1 MQPKREFDVD
11 EAAQN
16 VVNACA
22 IALQR
27 GSVPADINELFD
39 KMEAYRNAKTV
50 ADNRR
55 EQLRLTKE
63 EAEQERTTKRVF
75 LDAYAAFYE
84 HIAKAE
90 VPNQKAPQ

>member
-39 KMEAYRNAKTV
+39 KMEDYRNAKTV

-63 EAEQERTTKRVF
+63 EAEQEQVTKKEFLKAYLPVANMAMEWCAERV
-75 LDAYAAFYE
+75 
-84 HIAKAE
+84 
-90 VPNQKAPQ
+90 

>member
-55 EQLRLTKE
+55 EQLRLTNE

-75 LDAYAAFYE
+75 LDAYVAFYE
-84 HIAKAE
+84 TRNDR
-90 VPNQKAPQ
+90 PDR

>member
-11 EAAQN
+11 EAAQD

-27 GSVPADINELFD
+27 GSVPANINELFD

-55 EQLRLTKE
+55 EHLRLTEE
-63 EAEQERTTKRVF
+63 EAEREGTTKREF
-75 LDAYAAFYE
+75 LDAYRVFHEAR
-84 HIAKAE
+84 
-90 VPNQKAPQ
+90 Q

>member
-11 EAAQN
+11 EAAQD

-22 IALQR
+22 MALQG
-27 GSVPADINELFD
+27 GSLSADVNELFD
-39 KMEAYRNAKTV
+39 KMDAYRNAKTV

-63 EAEQERTTKRVF
+63 EAEKERTTKREF
-75 LDAYAAFYE
+75 LDAYRVFYE
-84 HIAKAE
+84 AR
-90 VPNQKAPQ
+90 Q

>member
-22 IALQR
+22 MALQG
-27 GSVPADINELFD
+27 GSLPADVNELFD
-39 KMEAYRNAKTV
+39 KMQDYRNAKTV

-63 EAEQERTTKRVF
+63 EAEQERATKREF
-75 LDAYAAFYE
+75 LDAYRVFYE
-84 HIAKAE
+84 AR
-90 VPNQKAPQ
+90 Q

>member
-11 EAAQN
+11 EAAQD

-27 GSVPADINELFD
+27 SSVPADINELFD
-39 KMEAYRNAKTV
+39 KMESYRNAKTV
-50 ADNRR
+50 ADSRR
-55 EQLRLTKE
+55 KQLRLTEE

-75 LDAYAAFYE
+75 LDAYAAFY
-84 HIAKAE
+84 ARRGLMDRTDS
-90 VPNQKAPQ
+90 